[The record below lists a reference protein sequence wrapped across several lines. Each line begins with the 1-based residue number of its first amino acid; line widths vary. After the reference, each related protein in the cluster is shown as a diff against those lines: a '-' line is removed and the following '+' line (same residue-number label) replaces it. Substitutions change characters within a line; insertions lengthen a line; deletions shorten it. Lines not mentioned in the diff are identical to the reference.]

1 MTEHPQQTG
10 DGTGILKSALVVQ
23 RRLAPARCSRT
34 FDKSIAVQAGPSAW
48 LPRTSSRKNMRMGEY
63 IARAS
68 EEFPDFAQ
76 YSHVTSYSLQTI
88 NINIDQ
94 VLFYLIYVDQV
105 HLL

>member
-1 MTEHPQQTG
+1 
-10 DGTGILKSALVVQ
+10 
-23 RRLAPARCSRT
+23 
-34 FDKSIAVQAGPSAW
+34 
-48 LPRTSSRKNMRMGEY
+48 MRMGEY